1 MGRIRWAAWTAVL
14 TATLCGCATGPLLDN
29 PLVVQP
35 DATVTVENPV
45 YIPLGP
51 PSYGVVYEKV
61 MEILS
66 DYWDIDHANSSRYD
80 GHLSTIPRVAPG
92 LERLLIPGS
101 PDCEQRLYAM
111 FQSIR
116 HFAQVRIKVANDGGF
131 FVDVKVFKEL
141 EDVPRPTHALS
152 GAAAFRS
159 DNTVDRRWDIIDETI
174 PETTGWIPIGRDCKL
189 EQVLLQ
195 RIKKCM

>member
-1 MGRIRWAAWTAVL
+1 MRRIPWVAWMAML
-14 TATLCGCATGPLLDN
+14 TAALCGCATGPLLDN
-29 PLVVQP
+29 PLVVAP
-35 DATVTVENPV
+35 DVTVTVENPV

-66 DYWDIDHANSSRYD
+66 DYWEIDHCNSSRYD
-80 GHLSTIPRVAPG
+80 GHISTVPRVAPG

-101 PDCEQRLYAM
+101 PDCEQRLYATL
-111 FQSIR
+111 QSIR
-116 HFAQVRIKVANDGGF
+116 HFAQVHIKVANDGGF

-141 EDVPRPTHALS
+141 EDVPRPTLPTA

-159 DNTVDRRWDIIDETI
+159 DNTVQRQYDVIDDTVQV
-174 PETTGWIPIGRDCKL
+174 TTWIPIGRDCKL

>member
-1 MGRIRWAAWTAVL
+1 MMMVTAAL
-14 TATLCGCATGPLLDN
+14 GGCASGPLLDN

-35 DATVTVENPV
+35 DVTVTVENPV

-66 DYWDIDHANSSRYD
+66 DYWEIDHPNSSRYD
-80 GHLSTIPRVAPG
+80 GHLSTVPRVAPG

-111 FQSIR
+111 LQSIR
-116 HFAQVRIKVANDGGF
+116 HYADVHIKVANDGGF

-141 EDVPRPTHALS
+141 EDVPRPSYPNA
-152 GAAAFRS
+152 GIAAFRS
-159 DNTVDRRWDIIDETI
+159 DNTVQRQYDVIDQTVQG
-174 PETTGWIPIGRDCKL
+174 TTWIPIGRDCKL